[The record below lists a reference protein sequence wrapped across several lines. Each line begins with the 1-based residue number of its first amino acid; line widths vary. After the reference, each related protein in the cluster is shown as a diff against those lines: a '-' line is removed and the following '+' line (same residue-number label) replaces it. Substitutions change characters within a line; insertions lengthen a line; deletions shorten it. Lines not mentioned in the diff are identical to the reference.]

1 MKMKFFLLTLALF
14 SVVYSIDAADNL
26 AQLRTDKKIIR
37 MQEALAPYFAIQII
51 ALKNPPG
58 DPQFFTNIDMARE
71 YPCQDG
77 YYRFC
82 VGQYASYDEAK
93 SQVESVKSLGY
104 QQAFVVNTSEYRIKG
119 QVKRAKIDPN
129 KTYTLQLSA
138 FRFPV
143 YLSHFKDL
151 DNVKEYR
158 LKDKIFRYCIGEFK
172 GSEAPQEIEKY
183 KALGYKDAFVV
194 ELDSYIPFQIE

>member
-1 MKMKFFLLTLALF
+1 MKLFLLTLALF
-14 SVVYSIDAADNL
+14 SIVNSTDASDNL

-37 MQEALAPYFAIQII
+37 MQQAMAPYFAIQII
-51 ALKNPPG
+51 ALKHPPG
-58 DPQFFTNIDMARE
+58 EPQFFSNIDMARE
-71 YPCQDG
+71 YPCEDG

-82 VGQYASYDEAK
+82 VGQYNSYAEAK

-104 QQAFVVNTSEYRIKG
+104 EQAFVVNTNEYVIKG
-119 QVKRAKIDPN
+119 QYKRGKIDPN
-129 KTYTLQLSA
+129 KIYTVQLSA

-143 YLSHFKDL
+143 YLSHFKNL